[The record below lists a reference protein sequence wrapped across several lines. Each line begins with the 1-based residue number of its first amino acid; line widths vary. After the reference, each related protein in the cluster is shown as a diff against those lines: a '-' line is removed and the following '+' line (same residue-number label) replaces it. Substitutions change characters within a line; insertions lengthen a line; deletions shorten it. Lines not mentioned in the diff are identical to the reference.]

1 MFDDFFIRALVA
13 GLGIALVTG
22 PLGCFVVWRRLS
34 YFGDTLAHSALLGV
48 TMAYTLELNIA
59 LSVFIISS
67 LIALILIQLQKKTNL
82 PGDALLGL
90 LAHSSLAVGLV
101 VIGFLTF
108 IRFDIMGLLF
118 GDILAV
124 TTDDLLIIW
133 TGGAVILL
141 VLKLIWKPLFASTV
155 NYELAEAEGLN
166 PDRAKAIF
174 TILMAA
180 VIAISIKMVGLLLIT
195 GMLII
200 PAAMARNI
208 SDSPIKMVIY
218 SIIGGLLSV
227 VLGLF
232 SSLEFNTSSG
242 PSIIVAALILFIL
255 SLFKIKQSVQLKNW
269 STMNKIQNM
278 DKQQIL
284 SKNQQIIFDIIEKAK
299 EPIKAYSILFNVQKK
314 GIKAPLQVYRA
325 LDKLVE
331 IGKIHK
337 IESRNSF
344 VACKNSNCQISKATA
359 FSICESCEEV
369 SEISDNKLSKYLES
383 FQNKAGMKFKK
394 YNLEFFGLCK
404 KCSIK

>member
-13 GLGIALVTG
+13 GLGVAFVTG

-48 TMAYTLELNIA
+48 TIAFSLELNIA

-124 TTDDLLIIW
+124 TINDLYIIW
-133 TGGAVILL
+133 IGGALILIT
-141 VLKLIWKPLFASTV
+141 LKIIWKSLFASTV

-180 VIAISIKMVGLLLIT
+180 IIAISIKMVGLLLIT

-208 SDSPIKMVIY
+208 STSPQGMVIY
-218 SIIGGLLSV
+218 SILGGLLSV
-227 VLGLF
+227 IIGLF
-232 SSLEFNTSSG
+232 SSLEFNTPSG
-242 PSIIVAALILFIL
+242 PSIIAASLLLFIL
-255 SLFKIKQSVQLKNW
+255 SLFNIKQTIKLKN
-269 STMNKIQNM
+269 
-278 DKQQIL
+278 
-284 SKNQQIIFDIIEKAK
+284 
-299 EPIKAYSILFNVQKK
+299 
-314 GIKAPLQVYRA
+314 
-325 LDKLVE
+325 
-331 IGKIHK
+331 
-337 IESRNSF
+337 
-344 VACKNSNCQISKATA
+344 
-359 FSICESCEEV
+359 
-369 SEISDNKLSKYLES
+369 
-383 FQNKAGMKFKK
+383 
-394 YNLEFFGLCK
+394 
-404 KCSIK
+404 

>member
-1 MFDDFFIRALVA
+1 MFDDFFIRALFA
-13 GLGIALVTG
+13 GIGIAFVTG
-22 PLGCFVVWRRLS
+22 PLGCFVDWRRLS

-48 TMAYTLELNIA
+48 TMAYTLDLNIA
-59 LSVFIISS
+59 ISVFLISS
-67 LIALILIQLQKKTNL
+67 VIALILIQLQKKTNL

-133 TGGAVILL
+133 TGGVLILL

-208 SDSPIKMVIY
+208 SDSPQKMVIF

-227 VLGLF
+227 VLGLY

-242 PSIIVAALILFIL
+242 PSIIAASLVLFIL
-255 SLFKIKQSVQLKNW
+255 SLFKIKQSIKLKN
-269 STMNKIQNM
+269 
-278 DKQQIL
+278 
-284 SKNQQIIFDIIEKAK
+284 
-299 EPIKAYSILFNVQKK
+299 
-314 GIKAPLQVYRA
+314 
-325 LDKLVE
+325 
-331 IGKIHK
+331 
-337 IESRNSF
+337 
-344 VACKNSNCQISKATA
+344 
-359 FSICESCEEV
+359 
-369 SEISDNKLSKYLES
+369 
-383 FQNKAGMKFKK
+383 
-394 YNLEFFGLCK
+394 
-404 KCSIK
+404 

>member
-1 MFDDFFIRALVA
+1 MYIPVKEILKKINMFDDFFIRALVA
-13 GLGIALVTG
+13 GLGVAFVTG
-22 PLGCFVVWRRLS
+22 PLGCFVIWRRLS

-48 TMAYTLELNIA
+48 TLAYSFEINTA
-59 LSVFIISS
+59 FSVFIVSS

-124 TTDDLLIIW
+124 KIDDLFIIW
-133 TGGAVILL
+133 IGGAFILL

-180 VIAISIKMVGLLLIT
+180 IIAISIKMVGLLLIT

-208 SDSPIKMVIY
+208 SDSPKKMVIF

-227 VLGLF
+227 IIGLF
-232 SSLEFNTSSG
+232 SSLEFNTASG
-242 PSIIVAALILFIL
+242 PSIIAASLFLFIL
-255 SLFKIKQSVQLKNW
+255 SLLKIKQTVQLKN
-269 STMNKIQNM
+269 
-278 DKQQIL
+278 
-284 SKNQQIIFDIIEKAK
+284 
-299 EPIKAYSILFNVQKK
+299 
-314 GIKAPLQVYRA
+314 
-325 LDKLVE
+325 
-331 IGKIHK
+331 
-337 IESRNSF
+337 
-344 VACKNSNCQISKATA
+344 
-359 FSICESCEEV
+359 
-369 SEISDNKLSKYLES
+369 
-383 FQNKAGMKFKK
+383 
-394 YNLEFFGLCK
+394 
-404 KCSIK
+404 

>member
-1 MFDDFFIRALVA
+1 MFDDFFVRALIAGIGVA
-13 GLGIALVTG
+13 LITG

-34 YFGDTLAHSALLGV
+34 YFGDTLSHSALLGV
-48 TMAYTLELNIA
+48 TIAYSFELNIA

-101 VIGFLTF
+101 VIGFLSF

-124 TTDDLLIIW
+124 TTNDLIIIW
-133 TGGAVILL
+133 TGGVLILF

-166 PDRAKAIF
+166 PDRSKAIF

-208 SDSPIKMVIY
+208 SDSPKKMVLY

-227 VLGLF
+227 ILGLF
-232 SSLEFNTSSG
+232 TSLEFNTSSG
-242 PSIIVAALILFIL
+242 PSIIMAALFLFIL
-255 SLFKIKQSVQLKNW
+255 SLLNIKQSIKLKN
-269 STMNKIQNM
+269 
-278 DKQQIL
+278 
-284 SKNQQIIFDIIEKAK
+284 
-299 EPIKAYSILFNVQKK
+299 
-314 GIKAPLQVYRA
+314 
-325 LDKLVE
+325 
-331 IGKIHK
+331 
-337 IESRNSF
+337 
-344 VACKNSNCQISKATA
+344 
-359 FSICESCEEV
+359 
-369 SEISDNKLSKYLES
+369 
-383 FQNKAGMKFKK
+383 
-394 YNLEFFGLCK
+394 
-404 KCSIK
+404 

>member
-1 MFDDFFIRALVA
+1 MFDDFFVRALFA
-13 GLGIALVTG
+13 GIGIAFVTG

-48 TMAYTLELNIA
+48 TMAYTLDLNIA
-59 LSVFIISS
+59 ISVFLISS
-67 LIALILIQLQKKTNL
+67 VIALILIQLQKKTNL

-133 TGGAVILL
+133 TGGVLILL

-208 SDSPIKMVIY
+208 SDSPQKMVLF
-218 SIIGGLLSV
+218 SVIGGLLSV
-227 VLGLF
+227 VLGLY

-242 PSIIVAALILFIL
+242 PSIIAASLVLFIL
-255 SLFKIKQSVQLKNW
+255 SLFKIKQSIKLKN
-269 STMNKIQNM
+269 
-278 DKQQIL
+278 
-284 SKNQQIIFDIIEKAK
+284 
-299 EPIKAYSILFNVQKK
+299 
-314 GIKAPLQVYRA
+314 
-325 LDKLVE
+325 
-331 IGKIHK
+331 
-337 IESRNSF
+337 
-344 VACKNSNCQISKATA
+344 
-359 FSICESCEEV
+359 
-369 SEISDNKLSKYLES
+369 
-383 FQNKAGMKFKK
+383 
-394 YNLEFFGLCK
+394 
-404 KCSIK
+404 